1 LKFIVKSSSRRD
13 EAEKYEDYFYGA
25 VCLNKKLNLI
35 LFANGMNVCCF
46 NFLFVEF
53 VVEMFSKLFLKIKI
67 KVGHRT

>member
-1 LKFIVKSSSRRD
+1 
-13 EAEKYEDYFYGA
+13 

-53 VVEMFSKLFLKIKI
+53 VLEKFSKLFLKIKI
-67 KVGHRT
+67 KVGLPRDLPTKNLDGNKTYASKVFLRHAK